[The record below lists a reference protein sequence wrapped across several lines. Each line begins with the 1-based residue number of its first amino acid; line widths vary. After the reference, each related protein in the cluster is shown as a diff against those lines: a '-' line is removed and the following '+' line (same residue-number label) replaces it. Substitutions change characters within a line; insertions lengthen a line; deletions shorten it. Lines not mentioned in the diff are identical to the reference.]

1 MARKIGD
8 IGMKIGFR
16 TDKRAAGMPVFR
28 VKFTNLHK
36 TLFRDRFDLILSLV
50 FARRP
55 FIMDIIVDEQHA
67 RSIVN
72 DVVESLE
79 FTLASLKY
87 PEE

>member
-16 TDKRAAGMPVFR
+16 ADTRAAGMPVFR
-28 VKFTNLHK
+28 VMFTNLHR

-55 FIMDIIVDEQHA
+55 FIMDIIIDEQHA
-67 RSIVN
+67 RGIVN

-79 FTLASLKY
+79 FTLDSLKH